1 MFKFSCWRT
10 ITRTV
15 GFLGLAALAAC
26 QDEVVTTSPEDAAAS
41 RQASETGQA
50 NGRGRGLEEEGP
62 LGRLAANN
70 PEFGGWF
77 QDQNGDVSVWV
88 VNPQANAGKV
98 RAAVAQAIAQEPRD
112 AAEKASYAVKVL
124 PAQYSFMQLSDW
136 RDSLSTRF
144 EVYPGMRWIDVDD
157 VRNRVSVAVD
167 SRRTRGLLRSDAARM
182 GIPSGSLNVMTVRHP
197 VDECTPEMIDCNS
210 DPCAMDPYARG
221 CGGGGDPCSVD
232 PYASGCQDP
241 CSIDPSSAECAED
254 PCVIN
259 PDDPA
264 CSSSSEP
271 PAEPVYSDA
280 VLPQEVPGT
289 LSQRFAQLQGG
300 IQIAYEN
307 YEISESLECT
317 LGFVANSATRG
328 VVVVTNAHCSND
340 LGSTDG
346 TVYGQPTTAN
356 TPWGS
361 DWFGQEVYDPPLRYG
376 WGCFLGCRNS
386 DANFV
391 STSFSGFGR
400 PYAFG
405 KVARPI
411 GPRTSISDTTT
422 RLNTSSP
429 QLTISRESRPSL
441 IGSTIHKIG
450 RTTGWT
456 RGRLTYYCRKER
468 GYYCQDGAN
477 YVYRHGDSGS
487 PVFVLYTNGT
497 IGLIGVHHS
506 KLSNWN
512 FNESIYSPLS
522 RIRRDLGSFQTYPG
536 GPWTS

>member
-1 MFKFSCWRT
+1 MPEFSCWRRV
-10 ITRTV
+10 TRTAA
-15 GFLGLAALAAC
+15 FLGVAALAAC
-26 QDEVVTTSPEDAAAS
+26 QDDLVTASTGGAAATLQS
-41 RQASETGQA
+41 SETGLA
-50 NGRGRGLEEEGP
+50 HGRSRGLEEEGP
-62 LGRLAANN
+62 LGRFAADN

-77 QDQNGDVSVWV
+77 QDGDGDLNVWV

-98 RAAVAQAIAQEPRD
+98 RAAVAQAMAQEPRD
-112 AAEKASYAVKVL
+112 ATEKASYAVKVL
-124 PAQYSFMQLSDW
+124 SAAYGFVQLSDW

-144 EVYPGMRWIDVDD
+144 EAYPGMRWIDVDD

-167 SRRTRGLLRSDAARM
+167 SRRTRALLRRDAVRM
-182 GIPSGSLNVMTVRHP
+182 GIPSGSLNVMMSEP
-197 VDECTPEMIDCNS
+197 GDNCTPEMIVCDS
-210 DPCAMDPYARG
+210 DPCTMNPYAAG
-221 CGGGGDPCSVD
+221 CSGDDPCSVD

-241 CSIDPSSAECAED
+241 CSIDPNSPQCTED
-254 PCVIN
+254 PCVVDPN
-259 PDDPA
+259 DPA
-264 CSSSSEP
+264 CTSSSEP
-271 PAEPVYSDA
+271 PAEPVYSDN
-280 VLPQEVPGT
+280 VQPEEVPGT

-300 IQIAYEN
+300 IQIAYQDDEA
-307 YEISESLECT
+307 LTCT

-346 TVYGQPTTAN
+346 TVYGQPTAAN

-361 DWFGQEVYDPPLRYG
+361 DWFGHEVYDPPLKYG

-391 STSFSGFGR
+391 STSFSGFSR

-405 KVARPI
+405 KVARPL
-411 GPRTSISDTTT
+411 GPTTAISDTTT

-429 QLTISRESRPSL
+429 QLTISREARPS
-441 IGSTIHKIG
+441 ISGSRIHKIG

-477 YVYRHGDSGS
+477 YVFRHGDSGS
-487 PVFVLYTNGT
+487 PVFLLYTNGT

-506 KLSNWN
+506 RMSNWN

-522 RIRRDLGSFQTYPG
+522 RMRKDLGSFQTYPG